1 MVVDPH
7 NVREMADHAP
17 LYYAPEAFE
26 RLAFLFDTPRRQTFA
41 EAFRDR
47 HVPSEDLSADLHEVI
62 GRYLDTGLDVIV
74 VDQTGPEH
82 TLEQFA
88 CVKVIVPGAVPMV
101 FGYDNRRIHG
111 LDRLHRVGYELGYH
125 PRPLTHDELN
135 PHPHPFP

>member
-1 MVVDPH
+1 MP
-7 NVREMADHAP
+7 NA
-17 LYYAPEAFE
+17 
-26 RLAFLFDTPRRQTFA
+26 
-41 EAFRDR
+41 
-47 HVPSEDLSADLHEVI
+47 DLSADLHETV

-82 TLEQFA
+82 AAEQFA

-111 LDRLHRVGYELGYH
+111 LDRLYRVGHELGYH

-135 PHPHPFP
+135 PYPHPFP

>member
-1 MVVDPH
+1 MSPCLPPTVGIPTCT
-7 NVREMADHAP
+7 VRS
-17 LYYAPEAFE
+17 
-26 RLAFLFDTPRRQTFA
+26 TPSA
-41 EAFRDR
+41 WRDR
-47 HVPSEDLSADLHEVI
+47 PVPNADLSADLHETV

-82 TLEQFA
+82 AAEQFA

-111 LDRLHRVGYELGYH
+111 LDRLYRVGHELGYH

-135 PHPHPFP
+135 PYPHPFP